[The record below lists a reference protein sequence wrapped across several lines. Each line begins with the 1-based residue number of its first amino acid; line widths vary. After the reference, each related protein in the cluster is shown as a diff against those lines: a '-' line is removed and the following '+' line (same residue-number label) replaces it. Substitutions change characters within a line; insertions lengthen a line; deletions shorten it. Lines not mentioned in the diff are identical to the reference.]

1 MNRSPQYIDNA
12 KVLEWAWSGDVPFGV
27 INYDNGEIA
36 ATIYGLAICQY
47 ENSNKVY
54 RFSCDK
60 NWETEQ
66 DFDYDSVSEAKK
78 ELPQQYKQVEAMWQA
93 CDQNT

>member
-1 MNRSPQYIDNA
+1 MNKPPQYIDNV
-12 KVLEWAWSGDVPFGV
+12 KVLEWASSGDVPFGV
-27 INYDNGEIA
+27 VNGQGGEIA

-47 ENSNKVY
+47 ENSSKVY

-66 DFDYDSVSEAKK
+66 DSEYASIAEAKE
-78 ELPQQYKQVEAMWQA
+78 ELPKQYKLAEAQWQHYESH
-93 CDQNT
+93 T

>member
-1 MNRSPQYIDNA
+1 MNKPPSYIDNA
-12 KVLEWAWSGDVPFGV
+12 KVLEWAWSGSKHFGFVNYQNGDV
-27 INYDNGEIA
+27 A

-47 ENSNKVY
+47 ENSDKVY

-66 DFDYDSVSEAKK
+66 DSEYDSIEEAKE
-78 ELPQQYKQVEAMWQA
+78 ELPQQYKVIQA
-93 CDQNT
+93 QWHSYESNT